1 MGSWLRIVV
10 KRFWLSVGYSL
21 KVAVD
26 DYRELFRTEGERK
39 KALRNIS
46 EAAAEMRE
54 GQKY

>member
-1 MGSWLRIVV
+1 MID
-10 KRFWLSVGYSL
+10 SL

-54 GQKY
+54 EQKL